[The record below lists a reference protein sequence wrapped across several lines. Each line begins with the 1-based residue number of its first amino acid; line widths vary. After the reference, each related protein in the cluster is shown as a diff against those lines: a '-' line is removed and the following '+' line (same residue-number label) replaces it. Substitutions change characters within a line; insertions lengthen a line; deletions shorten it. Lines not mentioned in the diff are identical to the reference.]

1 MQGSPFQ
8 GISSL
13 GAAGGSKPSALPS
26 LPGVGSVSSPISP
39 SGVSKEDGESFG
51 GLLANAM
58 GTVNSTMSA
67 SSEMTKALTSGRLD
81 NIHSMTIAGAKSGIM
96 MKLTTNITSK
106 LAQATTQ
113 LFQMQI

>member
-8 GISSL
+8 GIGGIGSATSGASGIPSMPSIGSISSPL
-13 GAAGGSKPSALPS
+13 SPS
-26 LPGVGSVSSPISP
+26 SVSE
-39 SGVSKEDGESFG
+39 EDGQSFG
-51 GLLANAM
+51 NMLTDAL
-58 GTVNSTMSA
+58 GTVNKTMDT
-67 SSEMTKALTSGRLD
+67 TKNITQALISGRLD
-81 NIHSMTIAGAKSGIM
+81 NLHEMTIAGAKSGIM

>member
-8 GISSL
+8 GI
-13 GAAGGSKPSALPS
+13 GGIGSVGTGTSGIPSMPS
-26 LPGVGSVSSPISP
+26 VGSVSSPLSSP
-39 SGVSKEDGESFG
+39 EVSKEDGETFG
-51 GLLANAM
+51 SMLSSAM
-58 GTVNSTMSA
+58 GTVNTTMDGAKNMTSA
-67 SSEMTKALTSGRLD
+67 LITGRLD
-81 NIHSMTIAGAKSGIM
+81 NLHEMTIAGAKSEIM

>member
-8 GISSL
+8 GIS
-13 GAAGGSKPSALPS
+13 GIGSALSKGATGMPS
-26 LPGVGSVSSPISP
+26 LPGIGSISSPL
-39 SGVSKEDGESFG
+39 GVSKDDGEAFG
-51 GLLANAM
+51 GILASAL
-58 GTVNSTMSA
+58 GSVNKTMST
-67 SSEMTKALTSGRLD
+67 SGKMTKALTSGRLE
-81 NIHSMTIAGAKSGIM
+81 NLHEMTIAGAKSGIA